1 MDKQVSST
9 QNPYAEPTSLRGGG
23 VKILVCYHKKDKL
36 FKNDV
41 LVPIHCGRALACETS
56 KDGKMSEKDYQ
67 WMLDNMIGDD
77 TGDNI
82 SELNRDV
89 NEWSAIYWAWKNYDK
104 LGNPD
109 YIGLCHYRR
118 LFDFSQRFHTGGL
131 TLINQLGLTSYKLNK
146 ILKKYDFIC
155 TTGHAAD
162 EHNVFERHSVNLSE
176 SYYPLL
182 YKYSQKYKKEQWFY
196 AWNMFIMKKEDFFNY
211 CEETFPLMFDYLARD
226 KNEINQKHLEWVKVN
241 LPDFYE
247 KVKEKSEKNNSWPPR
262 FTSYMMEYI
271 SGFYF
276 MYLLD
281 KYKEKVYI
289 SPLLFN
295 EDIKIWKKERQKKV
309 MNTMLSI
316 RNEYKNGKKYKIISL
331 LGLKLKMKCRNK
343 QKPSYSILIKYD
355 KKTDRIN
362 IDAGAGYESK
372 VTNSIYLF
380 LLAFD
385 RIRNQVNKSFDFEIH
400 CTDYVMEHNK
410 HIFAYSNN
418 GQNDVTMIP
427 DSFFVNWVEAGIP
440 DYDKTCQEIEEAG
453 KLPPIYNE
461 CLWIGNVKT
470 HISREDLL
478 NKFADNKNFK
488 LIGMNWQGYGQ
499 RGTPHKSD
507 YYLSM
512 PEQTKYKYLIDIRG
526 NGYAGRLKLLM
537 FTNRPIFY
545 IERDDI
551 EFFNTDLKPFVHYIP
566 VKADLSDLQEKYD
579 WAETNPEKAKEI
591 AANALEYAKTHL
603 TREAAIQYYSK
614 IILDW
619 ANK

>member
-226 KNEINQKHLEWVKVN
+226 KNEINQKHLEWVKAN

-247 KVKEKSEKNNSWPPR
+247 KVKEKSENNNNWPPR

-271 SGFYF
+271 SSFYF

-281 KYKEKVYI
+281 KYKEKAYI
-289 SPLLFN
+289 SPILFN
-295 EDIKIWKKERQKKV
+295 EDINKWKKIRRKKIINKIFSV
-309 MNTMLSI
+309 
-316 RNEYKNGKKYKIISL
+316 RNEYNNGKKYKIVSL
-331 LGLKLKMKCRNK
+331 TGLKLKMKCRNN

-400 CTDYVMEHNK
+400 CTDYVMEHKN
-410 HIFAYSNN
+410 HIFASSNN
-418 GQNDVTMIP
+418 GQNNVTMIP
-427 DSFFVNWVEAGIP
+427 DGLFINWIETGVT

-470 HISREDLL
+470 HISREELL

-488 LIGMNWQGYGQ
+488 LIGMNWKGGGE
-499 RGTPHKSD
+499 RGLAHDSD
-507 YYLSM
+507 TYISL
-512 PEQTKYKYLIDIRG
+512 PDHTKYKYLLDIRG
-526 NGYAGRLKLLM
+526 NGYSGRVKFLL
-537 FTNRPIFY
+537 FSNRPLFY
-545 IERDDI
+545 IERDI
-551 EFFNTDLKPFVHYIP
+551 VEFYNDDLKPFIHYIP
-566 VKADLSDLQEKYD
+566 VKADLSDLQEKYE
-579 WAETNPEKAKEI
+579 WAEANPDKAKEI

>member
-1 MDKQVSST
+1 
-9 QNPYAEPTSLRGGG
+9 
-23 VKILVCYHKKDKL
+23 
-36 FKNDV
+36 
-41 LVPIHCGRALACETS
+41 
-56 KDGKMSEKDYQ
+56 
-67 WMLDNMIGDD
+67 
-77 TGDNI
+77 
-82 SELNRDV
+82 
-89 NEWSAIYWAWKNYDK
+89 
-104 LGNPD
+104 
-109 YIGLCHYRR
+109 
-118 LFDFSQRFHTGGL
+118 
-131 TLINQLGLTSYKLNK
+131 
-146 ILKKYDFIC
+146 
-155 TTGHAAD
+155 
-162 EHNVFERHSVNLSE
+162 
-176 SYYPLL
+176 
-182 YKYSQKYKKEQWFY
+182 
-196 AWNMFIMKKEDFFNY
+196 
-211 CEETFPLMFDYLARD
+211 
-226 KNEINQKHLEWVKVN
+226 
-241 LPDFYE
+241 
-247 KVKEKSEKNNSWPPR
+247 
-262 FTSYMMEYI
+262 ME
-271 SGFYF
+271 
-276 MYLLD
+276 
-281 KYKEKVYI
+281 
-289 SPLLFN
+289 
-295 EDIKIWKKERQKKV
+295 KV
-309 MNTMLSI
+309 MNKMLSI
-316 RNEYKNGKKYKIISL
+316 RNEYKNGKKYKIISV

-343 QKPSYSILIKYD
+343 QKPSYTILIKYD

-385 RIRNQVNKSFDFEIH
+385 RIRNQINKSFDFEIH
-400 CTDYVMEHNK
+400 CTDYVMEHKN

-418 GQNDVTMIP
+418 GQDDVTMIP
-427 DSFFVNWVEAGIP
+427 DSFFINWVEAGIP
-440 DYDKTCQEIEEAG
+440 DYDKTCQEIESAG

-470 HISREDLL
+470 HISREELL

-488 LIGMNWQGYGQ
+488 LIGMNWRGYGE
-499 RGTPHKSD
+499 RGKQHKSD

-566 VKADLSDLQEKYD
+566 VKADLSDLQEKYE
-579 WAETNPEKAKEI
+579 WAEANPDKAKEI

>member
-1 MDKQVSST
+1 MKNNIR
-9 QNPYAEPTSLRGGG
+9 QNTDTEPNLPKRSQ

-36 FKNDV
+36 FKNDI
-41 LVPIHCGRALACETS
+41 LVPIHCGRALACEAS

-82 SELNRDV
+82 SELNREV
-89 NEWSAIYWAWKNYDK
+89 NEMTAIYWAWKNYDK

-118 LFDFSQRFHTGGL
+118 LFDFSQKFNTRGL
-131 TLINQLGLTSYKLNK
+131 TLTAQLGLTSYKLNK

-162 EHNVFERHSVNLSE
+162 KHNVFERHFVNLSE
-176 SYYPLL
+176 SYHPLL

-196 AWNMFIMKKEDFFNY
+196 TYNMFIMKKDDFFNY
-211 CEETFPLMFDYLARD
+211 CEEIFPLMFDYLARD
-226 KNEINQKHLEWVKVN
+226 KDEINQKHLEWVKVN

-316 RNEYKNGKKYKIISL
+316 RNEYRNGKKYKIISV

-343 QKPSYSILIKYD
+343 QKPSYTILIKYD

-400 CTDYVMEHNK
+400 CTDYVMEHKN
-410 HIFAYSNN
+410 HIFASSNN
-418 GQNDVTMIP
+418 GQNNVTMIP
-427 DSFFVNWVEAGIP
+427 DGLFINWVEAGIP
-440 DYDKTCQEIEEAG
+440 DYDKTCQEIESAG

-470 HISREDLL
+470 HISREELL

-488 LIGMNWQGYGQ
+488 LIGMNWKGGGE
-499 RGTPHKSD
+499 RGLAHDSD
-507 YYLSM
+507 TYISL
-512 PEQTKYKYLIDIRG
+512 PDHTKYKYLLDIRG
-526 NGYAGRLKLLM
+526 NGYSGRVKFLL
-537 FTNRPIFY
+537 FSNRPLFY
-545 IERDDI
+545 IERDI
-551 EFFNTDLKPFVHYIP
+551 VEFYNDDLKPFIHYIP
-566 VKADLSDLQEKYD
+566 VKADLSDLQEKYE
-579 WAETNPEKAKEI
+579 WAEANPDKAKEI